1 MTGGWG
7 PRKRSVLAAIA
18 EVADAHRT
26 RYREGTNDP
35 ERPPVGPASGTLAN
49 PKRITVDIR
58 PVYVVIQDDAGRCYA
73 CCGNHEGCTATTEET
88 TDDR

>member
-49 PKRITVDIR
+49 PRRVQ
-58 PVYVVIQDDAGRCYA
+58 VEVVLPPLDFTCT
-73 CCGNHEGCTATTEET
+73 GCKCPHHEET